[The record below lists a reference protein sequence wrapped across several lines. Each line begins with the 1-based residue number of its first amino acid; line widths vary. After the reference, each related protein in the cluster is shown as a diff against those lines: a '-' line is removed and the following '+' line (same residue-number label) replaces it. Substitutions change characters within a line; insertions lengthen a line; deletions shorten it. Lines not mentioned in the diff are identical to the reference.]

1 MRPFLVKLDDG
12 CDYAEPKFL
21 ASVPARHS
29 LRCSPWPNTISSNA
43 ETTGGLAVQRR
54 PRQLVNLPNGRTIK
68 FIDSI
73 ASLILTTHHPE
84 PQPVKSRT
92 QLTHSAGEGS
102 APLPFRVSHQG
113 SGNLILQS
121 RSEVIVCSRGE
132 TLPVGYSTNIQS
144 PYEKNLYLSR
154 TACSYARSTFSRP
167 AKAETSMSSV
177 DLGK

>member
-1 MRPFLVKLDDG
+1 
-12 CDYAEPKFL
+12 
-21 ASVPARHS
+21 RHS

-68 FIDSI
+68 SIDSI
-73 ASLILTTHHPE
+73 DSLILTTHHPE

-132 TLPVGYSTNIQS
+132 TLPVGYSTKIQS
-144 PYEKNLYLSR
+144 VHHALMPR
-154 TACSYARSTFSRP
+154 IP
-167 AKAETSMSSV
+167 AFAPWWFPRQQSSAP
-177 DLGK
+177 GAMRH